1 MMFLYLSF
9 ALYLLGIILSL
20 RKELSYGIAFAG
32 AISSLVAGILALT
45 TECSSPQFPMMPGLS
60 IGIGLDK
67 TSGIFL
73 IVASLSFIALA
84 FYSVD
89 FGKLFSRKMAAW
101 FNLSL
106 FGMTLVISAQDS
118 VDFLIGWEL
127 MTIGLFLQILERKDS
142 HEEAFQFIAFG
153 EASAMALIIGFASLF
168 LTSGSFSIRDGVSAA
183 LAHSQAAPFFL
194 VMVTLGFIIKMDIF
208 PFHTWVTGAYSKAPS
223 NTAALLSA
231 PLTLM
236 GVYGI
241 VRTLSLVG
249 YSTWWGV
256 MVLSLGAISAFWGA
270 MQAAAERSLKKLPAY
285 STVENNGIILTAI
298 GLSAMAGA
306 AGTQPMIILSR
317 FAFLAALFVAFSHTV
332 AKSLLFM
339 SVGHAK
345 ESLQEESIDNVRG
358 IWSNVGGIPAAG
370 ILTSGLSFSAFPP
383 TIGFVGEWM
392 VLEALF
398 QSYKFEGNAERL
410 IAAFAGILIALAIG
424 LAAFS
429 MIKLI
434 GYTALGPDHGRKT
447 HQFPSVRI
455 KSAEIF
461 FIALLVLGGVFSP
474 YIVKLLG
481 YSNFLGGLLA
491 VPEPLLILSSNP
503 IFGVVSPTMFLVV
516 VGFLFVIPYLLYHRS
531 AKKSR
536 KVQAWNG
543 GLALTEDEYFTVP
556 AYSFILEYVLRKLYL
571 TREMRTGYTA
581 EVTNK
586 DAAEYIY
593 EYLNKFVRKLSYFVG
608 RTVMNGKISLYVLY
622 IVIVFVLA
630 FLL

>member
-1 MMFLYLSF
+1 MIFLYLSL
-9 ALYLLGIILSL
+9 ALYLLGIVLSQ
-20 RKELSYGIAFAG
+20 KKVSYWIAFLG
-32 AISSLVAGILALT
+32 AASSFVAGIFGLIGDFT
-45 TECSSPQFPMMPGLS
+45 SPRFVIMPGLA
-60 IGIGLDK
+60 IGIGLDA

-73 IVASLSFIALA
+73 IVASLSFIALSI
-84 FYSVD
+84 YSVD
-89 FGKLFSRKMAAW
+89 FGNLFSRKMAAL

-106 FGMTLVISAQDS
+106 FGMTLVIAAQDS
-118 VDFLIGWEL
+118 VDFMIGWEL
-127 MTIGLFLQILERKDS
+127 MTIGLFLQILERKES
-142 HEEAFQFIAFG
+142 HEEAFQFLAFG

-168 LTSGSFSIRDGVSAA
+168 LTSGSFSIKDGIVATVS
-183 LAHSQAAPFFL
+183 HSQAGPFFL

-208 PFHTWVTGAYSKAPS
+208 PFHTWITGAYSKAPS

-241 VRTLSLVG
+241 VRTVSLAG
-249 YSTWWGV
+249 YSSWWGI
-256 MVLSLGAISAFWGA
+256 MVLSLGAVSAFWGA

-298 GLSAMAGA
+298 GLSTMASA
-306 AGTQPMIILSR
+306 VGTQPMLVLSR
-317 FAFLAALFVAFSHTV
+317 FAFLAALFVAFSHTIS
-332 AKSLLFM
+332 KSLLFM

-345 ESLQEESIDNVRG
+345 ESLQEENIDNVRG

-383 TIGFVGEWM
+383 TVGFVGEWM

-434 GYTALGPDHGRKT
+434 GYTALGPDHGKKA
-447 HQFPSVRI
+447 HKFPSIKI

-461 FIALLVLGGVFSP
+461 LMLLLVLGGVFSP
-474 YIVKLLG
+474 FIIRLLG

-491 VPEPLLILSSNP
+491 VPDPLLILSSNP
-503 IFGVVSPTMFLVV
+503 IFGVVSPTMFIVV
-516 VGFLFVIPYLLYHRS
+516 VGVLFVVPYVIYHRRS
-531 AKKSR
+531 SR

-556 AYSFILEYVLRKLYL
+556 AYSFILEFVLRKLYL
-571 TREMRTGYTA
+571 TKEVRAGYTA

-586 DAAEYIY
+586 DLAEYLY
-593 EYLNKFVRKLSYFVG
+593 EFLNKLVRKLSYFVG
-608 RTVMNGKISLYVLY
+608 KAIMNGKISLYILY
-622 IVIVFVLA
+622 IIIVFVLA

>member
-1 MMFLYLSF
+1 MIFLYLAF
-9 ALYLLGIILSL
+9 VLYLFGMILST
-20 RKELSYGIAFAG
+20 RRELSYWIAFAG
-32 AISSLVAGILALT
+32 ALSSFVAGISGLISNF
-45 TECSSPQFPMMPGLS
+45 SSPGYSIMPGLS

-73 IVASLSFIALA
+73 IVASLSFMALS

-106 FGMTLVISAQDS
+106 FGMTLVVSALDS

-127 MTIGLFLQILERKDS
+127 MTIGLFLQILERKES
-142 HEEAFQFIAFG
+142 HEEAFQFLAFG
-153 EASAMALIIGFASLF
+153 EASAMALIIGFAALF
-168 LTSGSFSIRDGVSAA
+168 LANGTFSIRAGLTAT
-183 LAHSQAAPFFL
+183 PFFL
-194 VMVTLGFIIKMDIF
+194 VMVTLGFMIKMDIF
-208 PFHTWVTGAYSKAPS
+208 PFHTWITGAYSKAPS

-241 VRTLSLVG
+241 VRTLSIAG
-249 YSTWWGV
+249 YFSWWGIG
-256 MVLSLGAISAFWGA
+256 VLLFGAVSAFWGA

-317 FAFLAALFVAFSHTV
+317 FVFLAALFVAFSHTV
-332 AKSLLFM
+332 SKSLLFM

-358 IWSNVGGIPAAG
+358 IWSNVGGIPAVG

-392 VLEALF
+392 ILEALF

-410 IAAFAGILIALAIG
+410 LAAFAGILIALAIG

-429 MIKLI
+429 MVKLI

-447 HQFPSVRI
+447 HQFPSLKI
-455 KSAEIF
+455 KTAEVF
-461 FIALLVLGGVFSP
+461 LTALLLLGGIFSP
-474 YIVKLLG
+474 FIIRLLG

-491 VPEPLLILSSNP
+491 VPYPLLILSSNP
-503 IFGVVSPTMFLVV
+503 IFGVVSPTMFIVV
-516 VGFLFVIPYLLYHRS
+516 VGFLFIVPYVLYHRS
-531 AKKSR
+531 AKEAR

-556 AYSFILEYVLRKLYL
+556 AYSFILEYVLRKVYL
-571 TREMRTGYTA
+571 TRETRKGYTA

-586 DAAEYIY
+586 DLAEYLY
-593 EYLNKFVRKLSYFVG
+593 ETLNEFVRKLSYLVG
-608 RTVMNGKISLYVLY
+608 RTVMNGKISLYILY

>member
-1 MMFLYLSF
+1 MTFLLLSFILYLFGVIF
-9 ALYLLGIILSL
+9 AF
-20 RKELSYGIAFAG
+20 KKDLSYWIAFGG
-32 AISSLVAGILALT
+32 ACLSFLAGISALIH
-45 TECSSPQFPMMPGLS
+45 EFSSPQFSMMPGLS

-106 FGMTLVISAQDS
+106 LGMTLVISAQDS

-127 MTIGLFLQILERKDS
+127 MTIGLFLQILERKES
-142 HEEAFQFIAFG
+142 HEEAFQFLAFG

-168 LTSGSFSIRDGVSAA
+168 LTSGSFSIKAGVSTT
-183 LAHSQAAPFFL
+183 PFFL
-194 VMVTLGFIIKMDIF
+194 VMVTLGFMIKMDIF
-208 PFHTWVTGAYSKAPS
+208 PFHTWITGAYSKAPS

-241 VRTLSLVG
+241 VRTLSLAG
-249 YSTWWGV
+249 YSAWWGIG
-256 MVLSLGAISAFWGA
+256 VLSFGAVSAFWGA

-370 ILTSGLSFSAFPP
+370 ILASGLSFSAFPP

-398 QSYKFEGNAERL
+398 QSYKFEGNIERL

-429 MIKLI
+429 MVKLI
-434 GYTALGPDHGRKT
+434 GYTALGADHGRKA
-447 HQFPSVRI
+447 HKFPSFRI
-455 KSAEIF
+455 KSAELFLIV
-461 FIALLVLGGVFSP
+461 LLIVGGVFSP
-474 YIVKLLG
+474 FIIKLLG

-491 VPEPLLILSSNP
+491 VPDPLLILSSNP
-503 IFGVVSPTMFLVV
+503 IFGVVSPTMFLIVV
-516 VGFLFVIPYLLYHRS
+516 AFLFVIPYLLYHRS
-531 AKKSR
+531 ARKSR

-543 GLALTEDEYFTVP
+543 GLTLTEDEYFTVP
-556 AYSFILEYVLRKLYL
+556 AHSFILEYVLRKLYL
-571 TREMRTGYTA
+571 TREIRTGYTA
-581 EVTNK
+581 EVSSK
-586 DAAEYIY
+586 DLAEYLY
-593 EYLNKFVRKLSYFVG
+593 EILNKFVRKLSYVVG
-608 RTVMNGKISLYVLY
+608 RTVMNGKISLYILY

>member
-1 MMFLYLSF
+1 MGFLYISF
-9 ALYLLGIILSL
+9 GLYLLGIVLSI
-20 RKELSYGIAFAG
+20 RKELSYWTSFAA

-45 TECSSPQFPMMPGLS
+45 KEFSSPQFPIMPGLS

-67 TSGIFL
+67 TSGVFL
-73 IVASLSFIALA
+73 VVASLSFIMLAL
-84 FYSVD
+84 YSVD
-89 FGKLFSRKMAAW
+89 FGKLFSGKMAAW

-106 FGMTLVISAQDS
+106 FGMTLVISARDS
-118 VDFLIGWEL
+118 VDFLIGWEV
-127 MTIGLFLQILERKDS
+127 MTIGLFLQILERRDS
-142 HEEAFQFIAFG
+142 HEEAFQFLAFG
-153 EASAMALIIGFASLF
+153 EVSAMALIVGFASLF
-168 LTSGSFSIRDGVSAA
+168 LTNGSFSMSNGVTST
-183 LAHSQAAPFFL
+183 PFFL
-194 VMVTLGFIIKMDIF
+194 VMVTIGFIIKMDIF
-208 PFHTWVTGAYSKAPS
+208 PFHTWITGAYSKAPS
-223 NTAALLSA
+223 NAAALLSA

-241 VRTLSLVG
+241 VRVISVAG
-249 YSTWWGV
+249 YSVWWGV
-256 MVLSLGAISAFWGA
+256 GILAFGSVSAFWGA

-306 AGTQPMIILSR
+306 AGSKEMAILSR
-317 FAFLAALFVAFSHTV
+317 FAFLAGLFVAFSHTL

-345 ESLQEESIDNVRG
+345 ESLHEEEIDNVRG

-392 VLEALF
+392 ILEALF
-398 QSYKFEGNAERL
+398 QSYKFKGDAERL

-434 GYTALGPDHGRKT
+434 GYTVLGPNHGMKA
-447 HQFPSVRI
+447 HQFPSSRMKAAQV
-455 KSAEIF
+455 S
-461 FIALLVLGGVFSP
+461 LVLLLIVGGVFSP
-474 YIVKLLG
+474 YIIGGLG
-481 YSNFLGGLLA
+481 YSNFLGGILV
-491 VPEPLLILSSNP
+491 VPYPLLILSSNP
-503 IFGVVSPTMFLVV
+503 IFGVVSPTMFFVV
-516 VGFLFVIPYLLYHRS
+516 VGFLFIIPYLLYHTSER
-531 AKKSR
+531 KSR

-571 TREMRTGYTA
+571 TREVRTGYTA
-581 EVTNK
+581 EVTSK

-593 EYLNKFVRKLSYFVG
+593 DYLDRFVRRLSLF
-608 RTVMNGKISLYVLY
+608 TSKIIMNGKISLYILY
-622 IVIVFVLA
+622 ILIVFIIA
-630 FLL
+630 FLV

>member
-1 MMFLYLSF
+1 MIFLYLSF
-9 ALYLLGIILSL
+9 ALYVLGTVLSL
-20 RKELSYGIAFAG
+20 KKVSYWIAFAG
-32 AISSLVAGILALT
+32 AASSLIAGVFALVR
-45 TECSSPQFPMMPGLS
+45 EFSSPQFATIPGLKV
-60 IGIGLDK
+60 GIGLDG

-73 IVASLSFIALA
+73 IVASLSFIALSV
-84 FYSVD
+84 YSVD
-89 FGKLFSRKMAAW
+89 FGNLFSRKMAAW

-142 HEEAFQFIAFG
+142 HEEAFQFLAFG

-168 LTSGSFSIRDGVSAA
+168 LTSGSFSIKDGIAA
-183 LAHSQAAPFFL
+183 TLTHSQAGPFFL

-208 PFHTWVTGAYSKAPS
+208 PFHTWITGAYSKAPS
-223 NTAALLSA
+223 NAAALLSA

-241 VRTLSLVG
+241 VRTVSLAG

-256 MVLSLGAISAFWGA
+256 TVLSLGAVSAFWGA

-285 STVENNGIILTAI
+285 SSVENNGIILTAI
-298 GLSAMAGA
+298 GLSAMASA
-306 AGTQPMIILSR
+306 AGTQPMLVLSR
-317 FAFLAALFVAFSHTV
+317 FAFLAALFVAFSHTI

-345 ESLQEESIDNVRG
+345 ESLQEENIDNVRG
-358 IWSNVGGIPAAG
+358 IWSNVGGTPALG

-398 QSYKFEGNAERL
+398 QSYKFDGNTERL

-434 GYTALGPDHGRKT
+434 GYTALGPDHGKKA
-447 HQFPSVRI
+447 HKFPSVKI
-455 KSAEIF
+455 KAAEIF
-461 FIALLVLGGVFSP
+461 LILLLILGGVFSP
-474 YIVKLLG
+474 FLIKLLG

-491 VPEPLLILSSNP
+491 VPDPMLIISSNP
-503 IFGVVSPTMFLVV
+503 IFGVVSPTMFIVV
-516 VGFLFVIPYLLYHRS
+516 VGFLFIVPFLLYHRS
-531 AKKSR
+531 AKRSR

-543 GLALTEDEYFTVP
+543 GLTLTEDEYFTVP
-556 AYSFILEYVLRKLYL
+556 AYSFILEFVLRKLYL
-571 TREMRTGYTA
+571 TKEIRTGYTA

-586 DAAEYIY
+586 DVAEYLF
-593 EYLNKFVRKLSYFVG
+593 EFLNKLTSKLSYFVG
-608 RTVMNGKISLYVLY
+608 RTIMNGKISLYILY

>member
-1 MMFLYLSF
+1 MIFLYLAL
-9 ALYLLGIILSL
+9 ALYLSGVAVSSN
-20 RKELSYGIAFAG
+20 KELSYWIAFA
-32 AISSLVAGILALT
+32 ASISSLIAGMSAMINSFSSPGFSIMPGFSISVGLDATSGVFLVVASISYLAL
-45 TECSSPQFPMMPGLS
+45 S
-60 IGIGLDK
+60 
-67 TSGIFL
+67 
-73 IVASLSFIALA
+73 

-106 FGMTLVISAQDS
+106 FGMTLVIAAQDS
-118 VDFLIGWEL
+118 VNFMIGWEV

-142 HEEAFQFIAFG
+142 YEDAFRFLAFG
-153 EASAMALIIGFASLF
+153 EASAMALIIGFADLF
-168 LTSGSFSIRDGVSAA
+168 LSSGTFSIKAGVAA
-183 LAHSQAAPFFL
+183 TPFFL
-194 VMVTLGFIIKMDIF
+194 VMVTLGFMIKMDIF
-208 PFHTWVTGAYSKAPS
+208 PFHTWITGAYSKAPS

-241 VRTLSLVG
+241 VRALSIAG
-249 YSTWWGV
+249 YSDWWGIGV
-256 MVLSLGAISAFWGA
+256 MAFGAVSAFWGA

-306 AGTQPMIILSR
+306 SGSQPMMVLSR
-317 FAFLAALFVAFSHTV
+317 FAFLAALFVAFSHTA

-358 IWSNVGGIPAAG
+358 IWSNVGGIPAFG

-392 VLEALF
+392 ILEALF
-398 QSYKFEGNAERL
+398 QSYKFQGNAQRL
-410 IAAFAGILIALAIG
+410 LTAFAGILIALAIG

-434 GYTALGPDHGRKT
+434 GYTALGPDHGKKAHR
-447 HQFPSVRI
+447 FPSLKIRSSEV
-455 KSAEIF
+455 F
-461 FIALLVLGGVFSP
+461 LTALILLSGIFSP
-474 YIVKLLG
+474 FLVKILG

-491 VPEPLLILSSNP
+491 VPDPLLILSSNP
-503 IFGVVSPTMFLVV
+503 IFGVVSPTMFVVV
-516 VGFLFVIPYLLYHRS
+516 VGFLFIVPYLIYHRS
-531 AKKSR
+531 AKKAR
-536 KVQAWNG
+536 RVQAWNG
-543 GLALTEDEYFTVP
+543 GQTLTEDEYFTVP
-556 AYSFILEYVLRKLYL
+556 AYSFILEYILRKVY
-571 TREMRTGYTA
+571 RTKEKRMGYTV
-581 EVTNK
+581 EVSNK
-586 DAAEYIY
+586 DLAEYLY
-593 EYLNKFVRKLSYFVG
+593 EVLDKFVRRLSYLVG
-608 RTVMNGKISLYVLY
+608 RTIMNGKISLYILY
-622 IVIVFVLA
+622 IIIVFVLA